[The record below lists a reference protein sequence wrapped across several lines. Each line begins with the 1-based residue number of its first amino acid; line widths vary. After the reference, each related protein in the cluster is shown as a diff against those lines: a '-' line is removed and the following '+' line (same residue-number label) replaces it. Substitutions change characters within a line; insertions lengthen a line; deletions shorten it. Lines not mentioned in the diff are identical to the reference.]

1 MVLVPK
7 TLLNRSSV
15 ELSDGDLRRLAIVAQ
30 MDREQFFAT
39 HGRWRQLY
47 GDRFICTVLCDEG
60 PDAPGY
66 TVWGFFREHPDA
78 PLPYRRKRVWP
89 VQDSR
94 FGRCLDHPAF
104 AGKSVAVISRS
115 IPAGLLDDAGG
126 TLRRYLQAGRSA
138 SARLLR
144 DRRLVLLDPAE
155 DRGVVVWPDPGPE
168 AGQAV
173 ARPPA
178 GGQRSRWRRP

>member
-1 MVLVPK
+1 MALVSKTVPK
-7 TLLNRSSV
+7 GPAV
-15 ELSDGDLRRLAIVAQ
+15 ELTDGDLRRLAIVAQ

-39 HGRWRQLY
+39 YGRWRQLY

-60 PDAPGY
+60 PDARGY
-66 TVWGFFREHPDA
+66 NVWNFFREHPDA
-78 PLPYRRKRVWP
+78 ALPYRRKRVWP
-89 VQDSR
+89 VEDSR

-104 AGKSVAVISRS
+104 AGRSVAVISRS
-115 IPAGLLDDAGG
+115 IPAGLLDDAGE
-126 TLRRYLQAGRSA
+126 TLRRYLQTGRSA

-168 AGQAV
+168 APRVSAGPSAGQ
-173 ARPPA
+173 
-178 GGQRSRWRRP
+178 QRSRWRRP

>member
-1 MVLVPK
+1 MALVPK
-7 TLLNRSSV
+7 TLRPDAVAGLT
-15 ELSDGDLRRLAIVAQ
+15 DGDLRRLAIVAQ

-39 HGRWRQLY
+39 YARWRQLY

-60 PDAPGY
+60 PDAQGY
-66 TVWGFFREHPDA
+66 NVWNFFREHPDA

-89 VQDSR
+89 AQDSR
-94 FGRCLDHPAF
+94 FGWCLHHPAF
-104 AGKSVAVISRS
+104 AGRTVAVISRS
-115 IPAGLLDDAGG
+115 IPAGLLDHAGE
-126 TLRRYLQAGRSA
+126 TLRRYVQAGRSA

-168 AGQAV
+168 ARQLAG
-173 ARPPA
+173 RPLA
-178 GGQRSRWRRP
+178 SGQRSRWRRP